1 MGVSIKKS
9 SGITAVYRESTEA
22 VSTVFEALN
31 LLALSAKALAQQAEM
46 SAQISRAEAVDALVT
61 TLGEDGI
68 KKLQTAE
75 ELMKALRSM

>member
-1 MGVSIKKS
+1 MSASIKKS

-46 SAQISRAEAVDALVT
+46 SAQTSRAEAVDALVT

-68 KKLQTAE
+68 AKLQTAE
-75 ELMKALRSM
+75 ALMEALRKM

>member
-1 MGVSIKKS
+1 MSVATKKS
-9 SGITAVYRESTEA
+9 SGITAVYRESTGA
-22 VSTVFEALN
+22 VTTIFEALN

-46 SAQISRAEAVDALVT
+46 SAQTSRAEAVDVLVN
-61 TLGEDGI
+61 TLGDDGI